1 MTLTEE
7 DMIAAA
13 EHAAGLDEGDARAA
27 SRRRMAS
34 DPDFRAEV
42 ADWERTLVTF
52 VDEVAEVA
60 PPRRVWRRLR
70 TRLFA
75 GAPSLRARLAPWLL
89 AGAAA
94 AALAVAVLP
103 LPVPDGGEGTAIVAE
118 IATEGDAL
126 RVLAAYDPAAGA
138 FRVRRLAG
146 AAPPGRDLELWAI
159 APGEAPVSLGVIE
172 EDGRAPLPESL
183 RDDVASLTLAVSEED
198 VGGSRTG
205 VPGTVLAASAVVAF

>member
-1 MTLTEE
+1 
-7 DMIAAA
+7 MIAAA
-13 EHAAGLDEGDARAA
+13 EHAAGLDEGEARAA
-27 SRRRMAS
+27 TRRRMAA

-52 VDEVAEVA
+52 VDEVPEVA

-75 GAPSLRARLAPWLL
+75 GSRPPRARLASWLL

-94 AALAVAVLP
+94 AAIALAVLP
-103 LPVPDGGEGTAIVAE
+103 TDVPDAGEGGAIFAE
-118 IATEGDAL
+118 IATEGDGL

-159 APGEAPVSLGVIE
+159 PPGGAPVSLGVIG

-183 RDDVASLTLAVSEED
+183 RAAVATLTLAVSEEEA
-198 VGGSRTG
+198 GGSRTG
-205 VPGTVLAASAVVAF
+205 TPGTVLAASAVVAF